1 MALND
6 YYPEFCMVREPIECK
21 FNYKKNEYSCDKN
34 MVIMDNETGEL
45 FCQNCGI
52 VQGMAELDVLSF
64 PYGNRTSIRLY
75 DMGLPSTVSNLN
87 RDAAGKTFDSK
98 TIHSMN
104 RLRYWDSRC
113 KIKNSSEKNLRLALL
128 EIEKLKEKLS
138 LSDNLVERTAYLYR
152 KSASSGLIQGRSIKS
167 MVGACVYV
175 ACREMDVSRTIHDIS
190 SNLQAPQNSITKNY
204 RLLIQN
210 LSLKIPTPDP
220 LKRII
225 KIANNLELSENS
237 KRESIKIFNRLKKY
251 DLISGK
257 NPETVASTVIYMASI
272 LTCENLSQKKISDIS
287 GISTVAIRN
296 RYKEYQKWINLI

>member
-87 RDAAGKTFDSK
+87 RDAAGKIFDSK